1 MFIILLKFS
10 DNKAAAPDFMDEHN
24 QWLRQGFEDNVFM
37 LAGSLQ
43 PGIGGGLLAR
53 NASKEE
59 IEARVAADPFVA
71 ENVVTAE
78 ILELSPAKASEQ
90 LAFLMD

>member
-10 DNKAAAPDFMDEHN
+10 DNKAAAPDFMEGHN

-53 NASKEE
+53 NASREE
-59 IEARVAADPFVA
+59 IESRVAADPFVA
-71 ENVVTAE
+71 ANIVAAE
-78 ILELSPAKASEQ
+78 ILELSTAKASEQ

>member
-1 MFIILLKFS
+1 MFILLLKFS
-10 DNKAAAPDFMDEHN
+10 DNKAAAPDFMEGHN
-24 QWLRQGFEDNVFM
+24 QWLQKGFDDDVFM

-53 NASKEE
+53 NASKNE
-59 IEARVAADPFVA
+59 IESRVAADPFVA

-78 ILELSPAKASEQ
+78 ILELSPAKVSDQ
-90 LAFLMD
+90 LSFLMG